1 MHARSKILEL
11 DSISGFTNQNS
22 ILIFKHYYCRI
33 LLEKYNEKKL
43 FQMIR
48 NYFRKQ
54 LKVNSKSL
62 LRENLKMW
70 NNIWLKKAAT
80 ATNHEGHTFLLDV
93 FYWNI
98 LRKFENFQR
107 HSAISSAYIRK
118 GNILVTKIILQSFY
132 TWNTFLLCVHVQLV

>member
-1 MHARSKILEL
+1 MHARCKILEL
-11 DSISGFTNQNS
+11 GSISGFTNQNS

-80 ATNHEGHTFLLDV
+80 ATNHKGHTFLLDV

-132 TWNTFLLCVHVQLV
+132 TWNTFLLCVHVQFV